1 MDLNAGIKI
10 SVLGVQGVEKLI
22 NKSKTLNGIIDKI
35 NAAPITLN
43 VRKDDSIAAAIK
55 QLNDFSREVVNGE
68 KHLANNEA
76 ALQQQSGALRQ
87 YAANLKT
94 GSVERKNALQ
104 AQVKAEQKLTFAQYD
119 QIEAQ
124 SKMLMLGKQQNNES
138 FKGIRGLIDYGASVK
153 NNTKSLDLY
162 AQQLREAISF
172 VEIGSREYRELA
184 LAINSVN
191 KQLEA
196 GQKLAKA
203 PVATTQYG
211 KPIGPQRKGAK
222 PGAGRSALET
232 AGQFGLGTGF
242 PLLFGG
248 GAGQV
253 IGGGLGT
260 ALAGAFG
267 LAGQAAMGLQ
277 IGLSAI
283 IGKAEELITRFKD
296 VGNAINSL
304 SMDALA
310 SSFITV
316 TEETRT
322 LVRQLVE
329 AGNAQAAVSVAANE
343 VYNQT
348 RLTPDSV
355 SDITNNLN
363 VLSNAWDEVVATVA
377 GLVSLVAKDL
387 LIGLSIVLKTVSLI
401 AKGMNV
407 LIQKAQELG
416 NTKFFKTVL
425 GLVPGIGGP
434 LVAYATAL
442 EEVQKNTKGISE
454 EEEKALALAKQKVD
468 QVQTEVIRGKELY
481 DLEKTRTKGKT
492 AAEKLT
498 NAEIEK
504 AVDLKKLEFET
515 QDKILAIRTEHAGVE
530 DSVLQKLI
538 DGEKALAKIKQL
550 RINDAFAIEQ
560 QNIALAAQRELDKQA
575 KEDLK
580 IKIEQHKIAQGAI
593 QAQTTLLEGQIQIF
607 NLQAQAAQ
615 SVFAVT
621 QARNKSELSALK
633 LEESRLQR
641 RLEKLQRIDGFYNKQ
656 RNIINKIAQNR
667 KKQAELEFKVT
678 QQSIK
683 QMVAKAE
690 LERQAVRFQVQK
702 INLQIELLR
711 LQAEEIEDTQKK
723 LESLAR
729 INQQAKISA
738 EIAKQMTISADKSLA
753 SAKEIAKFQK
763 LSAQHLLDGKLES
776 IEAERVDAR
785 RAVHAAAI
793 ARDAKA
799 AAKATSSGSGSSDSF
814 LGQVTTQ
821 KMSTSG
827 PIDPDVYN
835 KVIEQAP
842 FFGYKH
848 PADLIN
854 ALDKAQAD
862 KNAMIARNE
871 RIAQKGASSIGA
883 AQMGSVSTRAGSAAT
898 KAGLAMVGE
907 KGPEY
912 IVPEKKAGA
921 FATNYLMGARGAGAI
936 PRYAEGG
943 YTGSIN
949 IQTGPVMQQDNQT
962 YLTIGQFEEGMREL
976 TESLARGGRSYGSRQ
991 FQGIS

>member
-1 MDLNAGIKI
+1 MAYKTEIQIGVKGVGRLNKLREQLTLVDKQVGRINSKFSQ
-10 SVLGVQGVEKLI
+10 SVQSLERYSTASEKVANTVKQSVSVQ
-22 NKSKTLNGIIDKI
+22 
-35 NAAPITLN
+35 
-43 VRKDDSIAAAIK
+43 
-55 QLNDFSREVVNGE
+55 
-68 KHLANNEA
+68 
-76 ALQQQSGALRQ
+76 
-87 YAANLKT
+87 
-94 GSVERKNALQ
+94 
-104 AQVKAEQKLTFAQYD
+104 KAENKVQTKANQILKERIVLMERESKLRKSSPRPALSRGAQK
-119 QIEAQ
+119 
-124 SKMLMLGKQQNNES
+124 GK
-138 FKGIRGLIDYGASVK
+138 A
-153 NNTKSLDLY
+153 
-162 AQQLREAISF
+162 
-172 VEIGSREYRELA
+172 
-184 LAINSVN
+184 
-191 KQLEA
+191 
-196 GQKLAKA
+196 
-203 PVATTQYG
+203 G
-211 KPIGPQRKGAK
+211 KP
-222 PGAGRSALET
+222 SALET

-277 IGLSAI
+277 IGLSAV

-310 SSFITV
+310 DSFITV

-343 VYNQT
+343 VYKQT

-387 LIGLSIVLKTVSLI
+387 VTGLSIVLKTVSLI

-407 LIQKAQELG
+407 VIQKAQELA
-416 NTKFFKTVL
+416 NTKFFKTLL

-454 EEEKALALAKQKVD
+454 EEEKRLALAKEKVD
-468 QVQTEVIRGKELY
+468 QVQTEVIRSKELY

-498 NAEIEK
+498 NAGIEK

-538 DGEKALAKIKQL
+538 DGEKALARIEQL
-550 RINDAFAIEQ
+550 RINDAFAIKE
-560 QNIALAAQRELDKQA
+560 QNIDLLAQ
-575 KEDLK
+575 KEILK
-580 IKIEQHKIAQGAI
+580 EKTEQHKIAQGAI

-641 RLEKLQRIDGFYNKQ
+641 QLANLQRIDGFYNKQ
-656 RNIINKIAQNR
+656 RNIINKIAKNR

-702 INLQIELLR
+702 ISLQIELLW

-723 LESLAR
+723 IESLAR
-729 INQQAKISA
+729 INQQAKISV

-753 SAKEIAKFQK
+753 SAKEIAKFQQ

-793 ARDAKA
+793 ARDSKA
-799 AAKATSSGSGSSDSF
+799 AASATSSGSSSGSSSVGSVSDAVNKATT
-814 LGQVTTQ
+814 LGPAGRTTQ
-821 KMSTSG
+821 TMSTAG
-827 PIDPDVYN
+827 PIDPEVYK
-835 KVIEQAP
+835 KVIDRAP
-842 FFGYKH
+842 VGGFRN
-848 PADLIN
+848 PADLVT
-854 ALDKAQAD
+854 ALDKAMGYYGNGGHVSGAQI
-862 KNAMIARNE
+862 AMI
-871 RIAQKGASSIGA
+871 
-883 AQMGSVSTRAGSAAT
+883 
-898 KAGLAMVGE
+898 GE

-912 IVPEKKAGA
+912 VVPEKKAAA

>member
-1 MDLNAGIKI
+1 MAYKTEIQIGVKGVGRLNKLREQLTLVDKQVGRINSKFSQ
-10 SVLGVQGVEKLI
+10 SVQSLERYSTASEKVANTVKQSVSVQ
-22 NKSKTLNGIIDKI
+22 
-35 NAAPITLN
+35 
-43 VRKDDSIAAAIK
+43 
-55 QLNDFSREVVNGE
+55 
-68 KHLANNEA
+68 
-76 ALQQQSGALRQ
+76 
-87 YAANLKT
+87 
-94 GSVERKNALQ
+94 
-104 AQVKAEQKLTFAQYD
+104 KAENKVQTKANQILKERIVLMERESKLRKSSPRPALSRGAQK
-119 QIEAQ
+119 
-124 SKMLMLGKQQNNES
+124 GK
-138 FKGIRGLIDYGASVK
+138 A
-153 NNTKSLDLY
+153 
-162 AQQLREAISF
+162 
-172 VEIGSREYRELA
+172 
-184 LAINSVN
+184 
-191 KQLEA
+191 
-196 GQKLAKA
+196 
-203 PVATTQYG
+203 G
-211 KPIGPQRKGAK
+211 KP
-222 PGAGRSALET
+222 SALET

-277 IGLSAI
+277 IGLSAV

-310 SSFITV
+310 DSFITV

-343 VYNQT
+343 VYKQT

-387 LIGLSIVLKTVSLI
+387 ATGLSIVLKTVSLI

-407 LIQKAQELG
+407 LIQKAQELA
-416 NTKFFKTVL
+416 NTKFFKTLL

-454 EEEKALALAKQKVD
+454 EEEKRLALAKEKVD
-468 QVQTEVIRGKELY
+468 QVQTEVIRSKELY

-498 NAEIEK
+498 NAGIEK

-538 DGEKALAKIKQL
+538 DGEKALARIEQL
-550 RINDAFAIEQ
+550 RINDAFAIKE
-560 QNIALAAQRELDKQA
+560 QNIDLLAQ
-575 KEDLK
+575 KEILK
-580 IKIEQHKIAQGAI
+580 EKTEQHKIAQGAI

-641 RLEKLQRIDGFYNKQ
+641 QLANLQRIDGFYNKQ
-656 RNIINKIAQNR
+656 RNIINKIAKNR

-702 INLQIELLR
+702 ISLQIELLW

-723 LESLAR
+723 IESLAR
-729 INQQAKISA
+729 INQQAKISV

-753 SAKEIAKFQK
+753 SAKEIAKFQQ

-776 IEAERVDAR
+776 IEAERVDGR

-793 ARDAKA
+793 ARSAKA
-799 AAKATSSGSGSSDSF
+799 AASATSSGSGLAGGVSDSAKKATT
-814 LGQVTTQ
+814 LGSAGRSTQ
-821 KMSTSG
+821 TISTAG
-827 PIDPDVYN
+827 AIDPEVY
-835 KVIEQAP
+835 KRVLSRAP
-842 FFGYKH
+842 SGGYKN
-848 PADLIN
+848 PADLVERLN
-854 ALDKAQAD
+854 KAMGYREYGNGGHVSGAQM
-862 KNAMIARNE
+862 AMI
-871 RIAQKGASSIGA
+871 
-883 AQMGSVSTRAGSAAT
+883 
-898 KAGLAMVGE
+898 GE

-912 IVPEKKAGA
+912 VIPEKKAAA